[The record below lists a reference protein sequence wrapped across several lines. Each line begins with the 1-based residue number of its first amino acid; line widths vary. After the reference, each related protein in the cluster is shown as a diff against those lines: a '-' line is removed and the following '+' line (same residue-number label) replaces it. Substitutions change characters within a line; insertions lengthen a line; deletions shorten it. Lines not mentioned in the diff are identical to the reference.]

1 MAKVRPKMD
10 ETEKQLLGKNV
21 LVFLNYGET
30 ASFESPKW
38 TLIGGQRSADYSA
51 SADEI
56 DVTDKT
62 SGGYGDY
69 EAGLKTIELSLE
81 LICKPGDETIKE
93 LQDAFEND
101 EAVDILRWAKD
112 GRSIRNWYSI
122 TSIEESAAH
131 DDAATLSLSLKGK
144 GAPTYE
150 ESKED
155 PRSGN

>member
-1 MAKVRPKMD
+1 MAKVRPTMD
-10 ETEKQLLGKNV
+10 EVAKSLLGKNV
-21 LVFLNYGET
+21 LAFLNYGDSAT
-30 ASFESPKW
+30 FASPKW
-38 TLIGGQRSADYSA
+38 VLIGGQRSADYSA

-69 EAGLKTIELSLE
+69 EAGLKTIELTIE

-93 LQDAFEND
+93 LQDAFEKD
-101 EAVDILRWAKD
+101 EAVDILRWAST

-144 GAPTYE
+144 GAPTYTE
-150 ESKED
+150 NMPD
-155 PRSGN
+155 PRTGS

>member
-1 MAKVRPKMD
+1 MAKVRPTMD
-10 ETEKQLLGKNV
+10 DAEKQLLGKNV
-21 LVFLNYGET
+21 LAFLNFGET
-30 ASFESPKW
+30 ATYASPKW

-101 EAVDILRWAKD
+101 EAVDILRWASS

-144 GAPTYE
+144 GAPTYTE
-150 ESKED
+150 NMED
-155 PRSGN
+155 PRTSS